1 MTAAKIRR
9 STTAPAAPPII
20 ACRRWAPSS
29 LRAAMAIT
37 TALSPERIR
46 LVTSTKKSP
55 TKNSPF
61 KNSGKSN
68 LVLLRHERQFYILTP
83 PRLVRGPADPLG
95 LRSGMALQGDLID
108 RHGDEPGVQG
118 SRSEQVI
125 RLYRGFAKEETQKY

>member
-20 ACRRWAPSS
+20 AWRRWAPSS

-55 TKNSPF
+55 TKNSPIE
-61 KNSGKSN
+61 NSGKSN

-83 PRLVRGPADPLG
+83 PGSYAAAPQIREATKW
-95 LRSGMALQGDLID
+95 MILQGNLID
-108 RHGDEPGVQG
+108 RHGDE
-118 SRSEQVI
+118 RSV
-125 RLYRGFAKEETQKY
+125 